1 MSLNELFNLA
11 LRKQVGLCFQQ
22 KLVCFQQLS
31 ESINVWS
38 LSIIGREFQ
47 IVSTAVVVNVFLTG
61 VSGQRHISSRTK
73 SKLLSLLTTVVG
85 NRQ

>member
-47 IVSTAVVVNVFLTG
+47 IVSTAVVVNVFLTYR
-61 VSGQRHISSRTK
+61 GQWSEAYQFSDEK
-73 SKLLSLLTTVVG
+73 
-85 NRQ
+85 